1 MVMVNNILKMEI
13 HMMEILLIIN
23 LVVKGLIVGKVERN
37 ILESLKMEK
46 EMGMAFGNQHK
57 IILIFTKANIWMIEK
72 VVLVYTNGQMDLFMR
87 ETLKMI

>member
-1 MVMVNNILKMEI
+1 
-13 HMMEILLIIN
+13 
-23 LVVKGLIVGKVERN
+23 
-37 ILESLKMEK
+37 MEK

-87 ETLKMI
+87 ESLKMI